1 MELLGV
7 GPGEILLILVI
18 MLLVFGPERL
28 PEFARQAGRF
38 VVRVRN
44 WIQSSPDAAMVLRA
58 RAELESELQAIRAEL
73 TREVE
78 SVRQDLQNVRSDL
91 ADAGKLIEQSAQEA
105 ASVSKIELPD
115 VTVEAPP
122 SIHSSASAT
131 ADPSPASSP
140 PHATSAATPVEQ
152 SADNVAAPVV
162 QTADSAA
169 LPDFEVDPGPIGAR
183 RARIAEVSAT
193 QTSAPSSP
201 TPTIAGGETV
211 ARGARSEPASLPAR
225 NGADN
230 SPFAADMARI
240 DELSRQ
246 VSSIAEELARLR
258 VTLLQRMAEE
268 RSRSTS
274 VDYVAANA
282 SVMPDTA
289 EDRETLHSG
298 ADNVLALPREGEPS
312 P

>member
-44 WIQSSPDAAMVLRA
+44 WIQNSPDAAMVLRA

-122 SIHSSASAT
+122 SIHPSASAT
-131 ADPSPASSP
+131 ADPSPASST

-152 SADNVAAPVV
+152 SADSVAAPVV

-183 RARIAEVSAT
+183 RARIAEVSAK
-193 QTSAPSSP
+193 QTSAPPSP

-211 ARGARSEPASLPAR
+211 ARGARSESALLPAR

-230 SPFAADMARI
+230 SPFATDMARI

-268 RSRSTS
+268 RSRPTS
-274 VDYVAANA
+274 VDYGVANVPATPNA
-282 SVMPDTA
+282 SEHPG
-289 EDRETLHSG
+289 TLPNR
-298 ADNVLALPREGEPS
+298 DDVLALPREGEPS
-312 P
+312 S